1 MGESSGDGSGDGSV
15 EGSGQQRLAV
25 IAGFSFVAGLAVVL
39 LAAWGGLLA
48 GVVAAGALFA
58 VGRALYPRVT
68 RSLEAEQE
76 RQRQVRERAEQQ
88 NRWASRG
95 DMRGVYG
102 TEGAELMREVSPP
115 VPIVPPGDDLEV
127 ATVVH
132 TPAELTAMLEEKL
145 PCWRYAAF
153 VSVCVQRRDAVA
165 GRVRDARMGYATAS
179 GEVFSSDFDAGRFF
193 TERLSEFTRLLDQID
208 GFMLSPAFQDV
219 FGDREESADAD
230 GIVHAAH
237 RLMDYHEQALALA
250 ERSRGAKVPLSCSD
264 LQRDTGLLIS
274 KAVEGFYEFIETF
287 TERLDEMADVARY
300 ATGDVQLDP
309 VTLSIDN
316 DDALMNRITRR
327 LEQIVRS
334 A

>member
-1 MGESSGDGSGDGSV
+1 MGDGSV
-15 EGSGQQRLAV
+15 DGSGEGSGQQRLAV

-39 LAAWGGLLA
+39 LAAWGGPLA
-48 GVVAAGALFA
+48 GLVAAGALFA

>member
-1 MGESSGDGSGDGSV
+1 MGESSGDGSG

-39 LAAWGGLLA
+39 LAAWGGPLA
-48 GVVAAGALFA
+48 GFVAAGALFA

-237 RLMDYHEQALALA
+237 RLMDYHDQALALA